1 MKNFSLSL
9 YAFHLRHPF
18 VSEPG
23 KPGDDASLLWENLAN
38 LGKGFLQFPELKDLR
53 SNLICYQNS
62 TYNPQGERSNQWLTH
77 SETALDLG
85 SIPTQAGYK
94 INGNLQPFR
103 LNDTYAADLTLL
115 PELRDID
122 IDPPQLKD
130 FNPQGCL
137 LPPSIQASLGQTLW
151 IYGEVDKTDSECET
165 LAKQYTVALLAGT
178 GLNESQVKKGKL
190 FGSLL
195 FEWEVTAPTDC
206 DNLSKQC
213 HILVSIN
220 NTKADTER
228 LATEAYDWMRDFL
241 CCRHKIRYIQHQASE
256 RYPQARALY
265 TKLES
270 KIQDFYPRIA
280 KSENPLSDLKDL
292 LTETPIDSLNYEICL
307 RDLKTHR
314 TAIAT
319 NISNCR
325 TCQEKI
331 KSSQDQ
337 LEVWD
342 NFIELTCKLYLSQIE
357 TNISYLSPG
366 QELFAQMINTFRGLI
381 EIEQTLIE
389 KGKEEAEKLRN
400 EKLQNTI
407 QALGAGV
414 GVAGIIASSYQ
425 FIEQKP
431 WQWQLSLSL
440 PPHPFVGSVG
450 LSFVFGFLTWVIAK
464 AWLNRATEKPQS
476 LPSQKPQ
483 SLPPQNQQSL

>member
-1 MKNFSLSL
+1 MKNFTLSL

-38 LGKGFLQFPELKDLR
+38 LGKGFLPFPELKDLR

-62 TYNPQGERSNQWLTH
+62 TYNPQGERSTQSLTH
-77 SETALDLG
+77 SETTLDLG
-85 SIPTQAGYK
+85 SILTQAGYK
-94 INGNLQPFR
+94 INGNLHPFR

-115 PELRDID
+115 PDGRDID

-130 FNPQGCL
+130 FNPQSCL

-151 IYGEVDKTDSECET
+151 IYGEVDKIESECET
-165 LAKQYTVALLAGT
+165 LAKQYTVALLAET
-178 GLNESQVKKGKL
+178 GLNEGQVKTGKL

-195 FEWEVTAPTDC
+195 FEWEVTDPTDC

-228 LATEAYDWMRDFL
+228 LVTETYDWMRDFL
-241 CCRHKIRYIQHQASE
+241 CSRHKIRYIQHQASE

-265 TKLES
+265 SKLES
-270 KIQDFYPRIA
+270 KIQDFSPRIA

-292 LTETPIDSLNYEICL
+292 LTETPIHYLNYEICL

-325 TCQEKI
+325 TCLEKI
-331 KSSQDQ
+331 KSSQDD
-337 LEVWD
+337 LKLWED
-342 NFIELTCKLYLSQIE
+342 FLDKTCNLYQSQIE
-357 TNISYLSPG
+357 TDISYLSPG
-366 QELFAQMINTFRGLI
+366 QELFPQMINTFRGLI
-381 EIEQTLIE
+381 EIEQTEIE
-389 KGKEEAEKLRN
+389 KRKEDAEKLRT

-407 QALGAGV
+407 QAVGAGIGADV
-414 GVAGIIASSYQ
+414 GVAGIVASSYPLLK
-425 FIEQKP
+425 EP
-431 WQWQLSLSL
+431 WQFPSPSHLLL
-440 PPHPFVGSVG
+440 PPHPFLVSFSLSLLVGAGFGVSAWG
-450 LSFVFGFLTWVIAK
+450 LTKWLLNKAAK
-464 AWLNRATEKPQS
+464 
-476 LPSQKPQ
+476 
-483 SLPPQNQQSL
+483 